1 MWYDFERERVGSR
14 AILDE
19 SKFRHPIYN
28 RTYIDDDCEK
38 IINHVDI
45 SCEREKIHII
55 QKDLRKQSENIK
67 FIYDRRDETYY
78 VISYDFEN
86 PKNTFYCPIKAF
98 FIEEEIIDRGCTRNY
113 RTAQRRCFMLLGY
126 HEENEDVGL
135 TSISCVKIIEHNR
148 KIYSFID
155 QYDNE
160 NRIYEFNYKEE
171 IL

>member
-1 MWYDFERERVGSR
+1 MVWYDFERVGPR

-28 RTYIDDDCEK
+28 RTYINDDCEK
-38 IINHVDI
+38 NIDHVDASI
-45 SCEREKIHII
+45 EREKIHII
-55 QKDLRKQSENIK
+55 QKDLCEQSKNIK

-78 VISYDFEN
+78 VIRYDFEN

-98 FIEEEIIDRGCTRNY
+98 FIEEEIIDRGYTRNY
-113 RTAQRRCFMLLGY
+113 RIAQRSCFMLLGY
-126 HEENEDVGL
+126 HDENEDVGL
-135 TSISCVKIIEHNR
+135 TPISCVRIIEHNK